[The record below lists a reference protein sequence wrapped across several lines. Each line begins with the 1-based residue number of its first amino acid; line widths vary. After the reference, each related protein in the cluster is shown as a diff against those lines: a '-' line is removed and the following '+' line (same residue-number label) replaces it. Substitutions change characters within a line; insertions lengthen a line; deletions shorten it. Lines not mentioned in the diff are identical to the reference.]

1 VKVQSTRGRHRIR
14 FASLALC
21 TLALALAA
29 CGSDDEPSA
38 PASGDSGNA
47 ASDSSGAATE
57 LVSKYTADQTEWR
70 GPTDAPAPVS
80 GKTIGIVPCGMAIEG
95 CARQA
100 RGGEA
105 AAKALGWKAI
115 MTDGQGD
122 GAKLG
127 EAITSLVNR
136 KVDAIYLASVNAEGF
151 GEQLGEAKKQGIPVI
166 ASFASDPTP
175 LGGLGEVGIDYKEAG
190 RTVAAFMVANGGGD
204 VVVFNQNESPAVA
217 ARAEGLKEGLTEFG
231 GGKVAEEQSIPNTQL
246 GQPTADLMASIL
258 QRNPEGELKWMF
270 AGFDFMLTSMMQA
283 AEQQGRMELKG
294 VSFDGNKEN
303 LAAIAEERIQAA
315 DVGYPLEWAGW
326 AVMDELN
333 RHFNDEPWVEAGID
347 FKLLTK
353 DNLPPDGAAY
363 TGDLDYEAKY
373 RELWGL

>member
-1 VKVQSTRGRHRIR
+1 MKVQSTRGRHRIR
-14 FASLALC
+14 FAALALC

-29 CGSDDEPSA
+29 CGSDDEPEA

-47 ASDSSGAATE
+47 ATDTSGAAAE
-57 LVSKYTADQTEWR
+57 LVAEHTADQTEWR
-70 GPTDAPAPVS
+70 GPTEAPAPVS

-127 EAITSLVNR
+127 EAITSLINR

-151 GEQLGEAKKQGIPVI
+151 GEQLGEAEKQGIPVI

-190 RTVAAFMVANGGGD
+190 RTVAAFMVTNGGGD

-217 ARAEGLKEGLTEFG
+217 ARAEGLKEGLEEFG
-231 GGKVAEEQSIPNTQL
+231 GGEVAEEQSIPNTQL

-258 QRNPEGELKWMF
+258 QRNPEGDLKWMF

-303 LAAIAEERIQAA
+303 LAAIAEGRIQAA

-333 RHFNDEPWVEAGID
+333 RHFNEEPWVEAGID
-347 FKLLTK
+347 YKLLTK
-353 DNLPPDGAAY
+353 DNLPPNGAAY

>member
-1 VKVQSTRGRHRIR
+1 MKAQSTRARHRIR

-21 TLALALAA
+21 TLVMALALAA
-29 CGSDDEPSA
+29 CGSDDEPA
-38 PASGDSGNA
+38 PASSDSGNA
-47 ASDSSGAATE
+47 AGDTGGAAAE
-57 LVSKYTADQTEWR
+57 LVTKVTADQTEWR
-70 GPTDAPAPVS
+70 GPTEAPAPVS

-105 AAKALGWKAI
+105 AAKALGWTAI

-127 EAITSLVNR
+127 EAITSLINR

-151 GEQLGEAKKQGIPVI
+151 GEQLGEAEKQGIPVI

-190 RTVAAFMVANGGGD
+190 RAVAAFMVTNGGGD

-217 ARAEGLKEGLTEFG
+217 ARAEGLKAGLTEFG
-231 GGKVAEEQSIPNTQL
+231 GGEVAEEQSIPNTQL

-258 QRNPEGELKWMF
+258 QRNPEGDLKWMF

-283 AEQQGRMELKG
+283 AEQQG
-294 VSFDGNKEN
+294 
-303 LAAIAEERIQAA
+303 
-315 DVGYPLEWAGW
+315 
-326 AVMDELN
+326 
-333 RHFNDEPWVEAGID
+333 
-347 FKLLTK
+347 
-353 DNLPPDGAAY
+353 DGAQGRVVRRQQGEPR
-363 TGDLDYEAKY
+363 GDRRGPDPGRRRRLPA
-373 RELWGL
+373 RVGGLGGHGRAQPPFQRAALGRGGHRLQAPDPGQPAAERGRVHR